1 MALRRQRS
9 GRRGAVPIEQRGK
22 ECVAERRPQPLD
34 CHHTHVSADLK
45 RQMPKCSEFHVH
57 LPRHSL
63 DSVSWKGR
71 KPVAA
76 ALKDIYRAV
85 DAAAG
90 EAALTALRGV
100 LLGPEMPGDRPE
112 LGVAP
117 GARSSR
123 SMLFPPTSAAFCTP
137 RTPSRRSIPSGAGQ
151 FRPGDITPAAR
162 QRLNSSSW
170 S

>member
-1 MALRRQRS
+1 
-9 GRRGAVPIEQRGK
+9 
-22 ECVAERRPQPLD
+22 
-34 CHHTHVSADLK
+34 
-45 RQMPKCSEFHVH
+45 MPKCSEFHVH

-123 SMLFPPTSAAFCTP
+123 SMLFPVRGDRQAFP
-137 RTPSRRSIPSGAGQ
+137 A
-151 FRPGDITPAAR
+151 RPAILWWHG
-162 QRLNSSSW
+162 
-170 S
+170 